1 MQLKKRQAQ
10 AAFDKLRLEIKA
22 THHKMATFVYEGRC
36 ILRTRVS
43 FGQGDIPG
51 DVADRIRG
59 QLKLN
64 EQQFRELIQCSL
76 GYEEYVEILRAKG
89 FIPKTK

>member
-10 AAFDKLRLEIKA
+10 AVLDKLQMQVRS
-22 THHKMATFVYEGRC
+22 THHKMGTFVYAGKP

-43 FGQGDIPG
+43 FGRGDIPG
-51 DVADRIRG
+51 HIAAKFRG

-64 EQQFRELIQCSL
+64 ERQFQDLIKCPL
-76 GYEEYVEILRAKG
+76 DYEGYVRILKEKG
-89 FIPKTK
+89 YIPE

>member
-10 AAFDKLRLEIKA
+10 AVLDKLHMQVRS
-22 THHKMATFVYEGRC
+22 THHKMGTFVYEGRP

-43 FGQGDIPG
+43 FGRGDIPG
-51 DVADRIRG
+51 PVVARFRG

-64 EQQFRELIQCSL
+64 EQQFRELIKCPL
-76 GYEEYVEILRAKG
+76 DYDGYVEILKEKG
-89 FIPKTK
+89 YIPE